1 MIKST
6 MDRREFLKA
15 AGLAAAAAVALP
27 GPRTWAAKPAAAS
40 PKRFCDPGRKLRL
53 ACVGCGGK
61 GDSDIDGVAS
71 EEIVALCDVSHNPLA
86 SKARRFPDAK
96 QYKDYRQMLTELG
109 DQIDAVTVSTPD
121 HMHFPVAFMAMNMG
135 KHVFVQK
142 PLTHTVWEARTL
154 TDLARQKGLV
164 TIMGN
169 QGHAGDGTRRLKEWV
184 MAGAVGPIHEVYF
197 WTNRPIWPQGI
208 ERPADEMPVP
218 PHLDWNRW
226 LGVAPERPYNKC
238 YQPFNWRGWWD
249 FGTGALGDMGCHIMD
264 AAFWALDLKYPVSV
278 EAESGGGT
286 DETAPKWSIITYQ
299 FPARGAMPPVKVT
312 WSDGG
317 RKPEKPKDMAAMGD
331 MPAGGQLLVG
341 ENGSIF
347 DGSDYCE
354 SPRIVP
360 EEKMKA
366 FTPPPETLPRV
377 PGGAGGHCHEWIKAC
392 KGQGPLPGSN
402 FDHAGPLTEMVVMG
416 NLAIRLAQKV
426 EWDGPNMRCTN
437 LPEAAHLL
445 RKSYRIF

>member
-1 MIKST
+1 MITSA
-6 MDRREFLKA
+6 MDRREFLKT
-15 AGLAAAAAVALP
+15 AGLAVAAVTLP
-27 GPRTWAAKPAAAS
+27 GLRAWAAEPAAVN
-40 PKRFCDPGRKLRL
+40 PKRFCDPGRKMRI

-61 GDSDIDGVAS
+61 GASDIDGVAS
-71 EEIVALCDVSHNPLA
+71 EEIVALCDVSRNPLA
-86 SKARRFPDAK
+86 SQAQRFPNAK
-96 QYKDYRQMLTELG
+96 QYKDYRQMLKDLG

-154 TDLARQKGLV
+154 TELAHTQGLV
-164 TIMGN
+164 TVMGN
-169 QGHAGDGTRRLKEWV
+169 QGHAGDGTRRLKEMV
-184 MAGAVGPIHEVYF
+184 MAGAVGPIREVLF
-197 WTNRPIWPQGI
+197 WPNRPNWPQGI
-208 ERPADEMPVP
+208 ERPAGEMPVP
-218 PHLDWNRW
+218 SFLDWNRW
-226 LGVAPERPYNKC
+226 LGVAPERPYHKC

-286 DETAPKWSIITYQ
+286 DESGPKWSVITYQ
-299 FPARGAMPPVKVT
+299 FPARGALPPVKVT

-317 RKPEKPKDMAAMGD
+317 RKPAKPRDMAAMGG
-331 MPAGGQLLVG
+331 MPDGGQLLIG

-354 SPRIVP
+354 SPRILP
-360 EEKMKA
+360 EEKQKA
-366 FTPPPETLPRV
+366 FQPPPATLPRV
-377 PGGAGGHCHEWIKAC
+377 PGGPGGHYQEWIKAC

-416 NLAIRLAQKV
+416 NLAVRLGKKV
-426 EWDGPNMRCTN
+426 EWDGPNVRCTN
-437 LPEAAHLL
+437 LPEAEPLL
-445 RKSYRIF
+445 RKAYRFF